1 MEMNEEKTKVMRI
14 SRQPTSMQIIIDQ
27 KQPKNVEYFN
37 NFGCM
42 VTNDARSTR
51 EIKFRI
57 AKAKAAVNKKK
68 TFFTSKLDLNLSM
81 KLIKCYIRSTG
92 FYGTESWTLR
102 KEVQKY
108 LESFE
113 MCC

>member
-68 TFFTSKLDLNLSM
+68 TFFHQQIGLKFKDETHKVLHSEHRFLW
-81 KLIKCYIRSTG
+81 Y
-92 FYGTESWTLR
+92 
-102 KEVQKY
+102 
-108 LESFE
+108 
-113 MCC
+113 